1 MSDFQKLLDQALEK
15 VNLTPVDDTPE
26 MEEYDIDVEV
36 RDLVISA
43 RNAANLTQKQLAQRS
58 GVSQANISKIENGNY
73 HPRLST
79 LKRIADALGT
89 RRAVGLEE
97 TEEKLW
103 RSIVEI

>member
-43 RNAANLTQKQLAQRS
+43 RNAANLTQQQMAQRS

-73 HPRLST
+73 HPSLST
-79 LKRIADALGT
+79 LKRIADALGK
-89 RRAVGLEE
+89 RLVVSFEDPE
-97 TEEKLW
+97 
-103 RSIVEI
+103 V

>member
-26 MEEYDIDVEV
+26 IEEYDIDAEV

-43 RNAANLTQKQLAQRS
+43 RSAANLTQKQLAQRS

-73 HPRLST
+73 QPSLST
-79 LKRIADALGT
+79 LKRIADALGK
-89 RRAVGLEE
+89 RLVVSFEDSE
-97 TEEKLW
+97 
-103 RSIVEI
+103 V

>member
-26 MEEYDIDVEV
+26 VEEYDIDAEV

-43 RNAANLTQKQLAQRS
+43 RSAANLTQRQLAQRS

-73 HPRLST
+73 QPSLST
-79 LKRIADALGT
+79 LKRIAGALGK
-89 RRAVGLEE
+89 RLVVSFEDPE
-97 TEEKLW
+97 
-103 RSIVEI
+103 V

>member
-15 VNLTPVDDTPE
+15 VNLAPVDDTPE
-26 MEEYDIDVEV
+26 IEEYDIDAEV

-73 HPRLST
+73 QPSLST
-79 LKRIADALGT
+79 LKRIAGALGK
-89 RRAVGLEE
+89 RLVVSFEDPE
-97 TEEKLW
+97 
-103 RSIVEI
+103 V

>member
-26 MEEYDIDVEV
+26 MEEYDIDAEV

-43 RNAANLTQKQLAQRS
+43 RNAAYLTQKQLAQRS

-73 HPRLST
+73 HPSVST
-79 LKRIADALGT
+79 LKRIAGALGK
-89 RRAVGLEE
+89 RLVVSFEDPE
-97 TEEKLW
+97 
-103 RSIVEI
+103 V

>member
-26 MEEYDIDVEV
+26 MEEYDIDAEV

-43 RNAANLTQKQLAQRS
+43 RSAANLTQKQLAQRS

-73 HPRLST
+73 QPSLST
-79 LKRIADALGT
+79 LKRIAGALGK
-89 RRAVGLEE
+89 RLVVSFEDPE
-97 TEEKLW
+97 
-103 RSIVEI
+103 V

>member
-15 VNLTPVDDTPE
+15 VNLTPVDDTPV

-73 HPRLST
+73 HPSLST
-79 LKRIADALGT
+79 LKRIADALGK
-89 RRAVGLEE
+89 RLVVSFEDPE
-97 TEEKLW
+97 
-103 RSIVEI
+103 V

>member
-43 RNAANLTQKQLAQRS
+43 RSAANLTQKQLAQRS

-73 HPRLST
+73 QPSLST
-79 LKRIADALGT
+79 LKRIAGALGK
-89 RRAVGLEE
+89 RLVVSFEDSE
-97 TEEKLW
+97 
-103 RSIVEI
+103 V

>member
-26 MEEYDIDVEV
+26 MEEYDIDAEV

-43 RNAANLTQKQLAQRS
+43 RNAADLTQKQLAQRS

-73 HPRLST
+73 HPSLSS
-79 LKRIADALGT
+79 LKRIAGALGK
-89 RRAVGLEE
+89 RLVVSFEDPE
-97 TEEKLW
+97 
-103 RSIVEI
+103 V

>member
-26 MEEYDIDVEV
+26 VEEYNIDAEV

-43 RNAANLTQKQLAQRS
+43 RSAANLTQKQLAQRS

-73 HPRLST
+73 HPSLST
-79 LKRIADALGT
+79 LKRIAGALGK
-89 RRAVGLEE
+89 RLVVSFEDPE
-97 TEEKLW
+97 
-103 RSIVEI
+103 V

>member
-26 MEEYDIDVEV
+26 MEEYDIDDEV

-58 GVSQANISKIENGNY
+58 GVSQSNISKIENGNY
-73 HPRLST
+73 QPSLST
-79 LKRIADALGT
+79 LKRIAGALGK
-89 RRAVGLEE
+89 RLVVSFEDPE
-97 TEEKLW
+97 
-103 RSIVEI
+103 V

>member
-26 MEEYDIDVEV
+26 IEEYDINAEV

-43 RNAANLTQKQLAQRS
+43 RSAANLTQKQLAQRS

-73 HPRLST
+73 HPSLST
-79 LKRIADALGT
+79 LKRIADALGK
-89 RRAVGLEE
+89 RLVVSFEDPE
-97 TEEKLW
+97 
-103 RSIVEI
+103 V

>member
-26 MEEYDIDVEV
+26 IEEYDIDAEV

-73 HPRLST
+73 HPSLST
-79 LKRIADALGT
+79 LKRIAGALGK
-89 RRAVGLEE
+89 RL
-97 TEEKLW
+97 
-103 RSIVEI
+103 IVSFEDPEV

>member
-73 HPRLST
+73 QPSLST
-79 LKRIADALGT
+79 LKRIAGALGK
-89 RRAVGLEE
+89 RLVVSFEDSE
-97 TEEKLW
+97 
-103 RSIVEI
+103 V

>member
-43 RNAANLTQKQLAQRS
+43 RNAANLPQKQLAQRS

-73 HPRLST
+73 HPSLST
-79 LKRIADALGT
+79 LKRIADALGK
-89 RRAVGLEE
+89 RLVVSFEDPE
-97 TEEKLW
+97 
-103 RSIVEI
+103 V

>member
-26 MEEYDIDVEV
+26 IEEYDIDAEV

-73 HPRLST
+73 HPSLST
-79 LKRIADALGT
+79 LKRIAGALGK
-89 RRAVGLEE
+89 RLVVSFEDPE
-97 TEEKLW
+97 
-103 RSIVEI
+103 V

>member
-26 MEEYDIDVEV
+26 MEEYDIDAEV

-43 RNAANLTQKQLAQRS
+43 RSAANLTQKQLAQRS

-73 HPRLST
+73 QPSLST
-79 LKRIADALGT
+79 LKRIAGALGK
-89 RRAVGLEE
+89 RLVVSFEDSE
-97 TEEKLW
+97 
-103 RSIVEI
+103 V

>member
-26 MEEYDIDVEV
+26 MEEYDIDDEV

-43 RNAANLTQKQLAQRS
+43 RSAANLTQKQLAQRS

-73 HPRLST
+73 QPSLST
-79 LKRIADALGT
+79 LKRIAGALGK
-89 RRAVGLEE
+89 RLVVSFEDPE
-97 TEEKLW
+97 
-103 RSIVEI
+103 V

>member
-26 MEEYDIDVEV
+26 MEEYAIDAEV

-43 RNAANLTQKQLAQRS
+43 RNAADLTQKQLAQRS

-73 HPRLST
+73 HPSLST
-79 LKRIADALGT
+79 LKRIAGALGK
-89 RRAVGLEE
+89 RLVVSFEDPE
-97 TEEKLW
+97 
-103 RSIVEI
+103 V

>member
-26 MEEYDIDVEV
+26 MEEYDSDAEV

-43 RNAANLTQKQLAQRS
+43 RNAADLTQKQLAQRS

-73 HPRLST
+73 HPSLST
-79 LKRIADALGT
+79 LKRIAGALGK
-89 RRAVGLEE
+89 RLVVSFEDPE
-97 TEEKLW
+97 
-103 RSIVEI
+103 V